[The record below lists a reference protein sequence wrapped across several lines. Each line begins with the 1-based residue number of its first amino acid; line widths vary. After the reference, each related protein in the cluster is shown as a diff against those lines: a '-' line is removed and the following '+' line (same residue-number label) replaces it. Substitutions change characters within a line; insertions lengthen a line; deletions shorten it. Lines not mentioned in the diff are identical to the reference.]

1 LPQDRSQGIQG
12 QLCRSKSSP
21 NWLITLCQTHQI
33 SQPNCPKR
41 LPSRGCHSSHA
52 IMEQAASLFT
62 LEAKLPA
69 EAQQRQARVDGGLCD
84 YHPAKAGND
93 LASSRL
99 EMPNAF
105 DSPQASCHSQS
116 KATIHLPGKGP
127 KLPHPPRAKFVKALS
142 PGQISAR
149 QI

>member
-1 LPQDRSQGIQG
+1 
-12 QLCRSKSSP
+12 
-21 NWLITLCQTHQI
+21 
-33 SQPNCPKR
+33 
-41 LPSRGCHSSHA
+41 
-52 IMEQAASLFT
+52 MEQAASLFT